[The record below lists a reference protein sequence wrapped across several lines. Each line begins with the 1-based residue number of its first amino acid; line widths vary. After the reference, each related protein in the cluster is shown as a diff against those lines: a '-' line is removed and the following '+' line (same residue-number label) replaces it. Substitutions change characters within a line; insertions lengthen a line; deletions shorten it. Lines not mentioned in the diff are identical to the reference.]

1 MIRPKECDMEI
12 FPEDLGPRQCRQVL
26 EHRTW
31 CVGTDGGRRVVPPV
45 SQQGHVQE
53 VPRRRGGSVWT
64 YLFGSLLALWVMMGL
79 FHFSLW
85 GALFCYAIF
94 ALLWRQRRGGQ
105 TQTVPSVQRGFA
117 EPQTS
122 TYARLTETEIAF
134 LQNALLTKGAD
145 DPLLGMYL
153 ELVCA
158 AMSLAPLTPGQAE
171 TERNAREAIRA
182 LGGAIETLPPRTP
195 DGVPDSTAKLE
206 ATAARLAAEATGE
219 TDPVV
224 AASLH
229 RRIEALR
236 GQAETVARVRV
247 LLRRNLALREEL
259 ADQVGALRTSLAAA
273 ALGGDD
279 SGPEL
284 AGLAARIR
292 RVATEANAVT
302 AARVEV
308 DTLLSQTSAHAGVPA
323 MTEETR
329 RQVLGLN
336 GEAL

>member
-1 MIRPKECDMEI
+1 MDIY
-12 FPEDLGPRQCRQVL
+12 PEDLGPRHCRQVL
-26 EHRTW
+26 ENRLLYVSKAGPEWAQGLNISHSGRVQSPPKHAPIPRW
-31 CVGTDGGRRVVPPV
+31 QYIVGGLMA
-45 SQQGHVQE
+45 
-53 VPRRRGGSVWT
+53 VWLPT
-64 YLFGSLLALWVMMGL
+64 GL
-79 FHFSLW
+79 FQFSPW
-85 GALFCYAIF
+85 GVLLFYAVI
-94 ALLWRQRRGGQ
+94 ALLWWRLRGVQARRLPARQG
-105 TQTVPSVQRGFA
+105 GFA
-117 EPQTS
+117 ESPAGA
-122 TYARLTETEIAF
+122 YARLTEPEVTH
-134 LQNALLTKGAD
+134 LQNALLRKGGD

-153 ELVCA
+153 ELVWA
-158 AMSLAPLTPGQAE
+158 AMHLAPLATSRDD

-182 LGGAIETLPPRTP
+182 LGGAIESLPPQTVE
-195 DGVPDSTAKLE
+195 GVPDSHAKLQ
-206 ATAARLAAEATGE
+206 AAAARLASEATGE

-224 AASLH
+224 AASLG
-229 RRIEALR
+229 RRVEALR

-292 RVATEANAVT
+292 RVASEANAVT

-308 DTLLSQTSAHAGVPA
+308 DTLLGQTRANVPA
-323 MTEETR
+323 VEEEV
-329 RQVLGLN
+329 RQQRVGLN